1 MITPEA
7 LQTEIATTQTTDCTQ
22 SRKKLRLKS
31 RPDKTYLFVT
41 VIRIEEPQY
50 ERMATTGFSVTETL
64 LPFEERVTGDGAR
77 EPFAELMP

>member
-1 MITPEA
+1 MITPDA

-41 VIRIEEPQY
+41 VMRIEEPQY
-50 ERMATTGFSVTETL
+50 DRMATTGFSVTEVL
-64 LPFEERVTGDGAR
+64 LPLDVRVTGDGAR
-77 EPFAELMP
+77 EPFAEPMP

>member
-1 MITPEA
+1 MTPVA
-7 LQTEIATTQTTDCTQ
+7 LHTEMATTQTIDCTQ

-41 VIRIEEPQY
+41 VMRIEEPQY
-50 ERMATTGFSVTETL
+50 DRMAMTGFSVMEPL
-64 LPFEERVTGDGAR
+64 LPFDDRVTGDGAR

>member
-1 MITPEA
+1 MIPVA
-7 LQTEIATTQTTDCTQ
+7 LQIEIAATQTTDCTQ

-50 ERMATTGFSVTETL
+50 ERMAMTGFSVIEGL
-64 LPFEERVTGDGAR
+64 LLEERITGDGAR

>member
-1 MITPEA
+1 MIPAA
-7 LQTEIATTQTTDCTQ
+7 LHVEIATTQTTDCTQ

-31 RPDKTYLFVT
+31 RPDRTYLFVT

-50 ERMATTGFSVTETL
+50 ARMAMIGFSVIDVL
-64 LPFEERVTGDGAR
+64 LLEERITGDGAR

>member
-1 MITPEA
+1 MEMA
-7 LQTEIATTQTTDCTQ
+7 ATQTIDCTQ

-41 VIRIEEPQY
+41 VMRIEEPQY
-50 ERMATTGFSVTETL
+50 ERMATTGFSVTEEL
-64 LPFEERVTGDGAR
+64 LPLEERVIGEGAR